1 MSFGS
6 APFTPHSDRRE
17 RPHPLL
23 FTFSQRPEG
32 ALTFS
37 PPHSDRRERSLPHL
51 LTPPHY
57 NNGMDTEKDETTPV
71 EADEETSPAPAKP
84 TPSLSPELLAAG
96 RADKA
101 AWKSGKGPGRWAT
114 IGCGLGIV
122 VLIAALFTGSTL
134 MRKTVW
140 AGFAGTS
147 QRVMAYVA
155 GDVQPAERM
164 RLKRN
169 LDAFSAHLRNQDDP
183 FPVMGEFQRL
193 ARAGPRRSAGQPRR
207 GRGTQCLFGGA
218 AGRER
223 AGRAV
228 FDAVRG

>member
-1 MSFGS
+1 
-6 APFTPHSDRRE
+6 
-17 RPHPLL
+17 
-23 FTFSQRPEG
+23 
-32 ALTFS
+32 
-37 PPHSDRRERSLPHL
+37 
-51 LTPPHY
+51 
-57 NNGMDTEKDETTPV
+57 MDTEKDETTPV

-84 TPSLSPELLAAG
+84 TVSLSPELMVAG
-96 RADKA
+96 RAEKP
-101 AWKSGKGPGRWAT
+101 AWKTGSAPGRWAT

-140 AGFAGTS
+140 AGYAGAS

-169 LDAFSAHLRNQDDP
+169 LDAFSAHLRKQDDP

-193 ARAGPRRSAGQPRR
+193 AREALEDRLVTRDEAEELNLFLEVQLAGSA
-207 GRGTQCLFGGA
+207 L
-218 AGRER
+218 
-223 AGRAV
+223 AV
-228 FDAVRG
+228 PYSMP

>member
-1 MSFGS
+1 MK
-6 APFTPHSDRRE
+6 
-17 RPHPLL
+17 
-23 FTFSQRPEG
+23 
-32 ALTFS
+32 
-37 PPHSDRRERSLPHL
+37 
-51 LTPPHY
+51 
-57 NNGMDTEKDETTPV
+57 TENDEPIPV
-71 EADEETSPAPAKP
+71 EVDDDAAAAPTQP
-84 TPSLSPELLAAG
+84 EVSLSPELLAAG

-140 AGFAGTS
+140 AGYAGAS

-169 LDAFSAHLRNQDDP
+169 LDAFSAHLRKQDDP

-193 ARAGPRRSAGQPRR
+193 AREALDDRLVTRDEVDELNLFLEVQLAGSA
-207 GRGTQCLFGGA
+207 L
-218 AGRER
+218 
-223 AGRAV
+223 AV
-228 FDAVRG
+228 PYSMPNPN